1 LGIKKWKILP
11 LMHQEIKKLGYVWEG
26 LFLDMFSV
34 SYFFIFVAFPF
45 QISKLEF
52 LSNVKKI
59 WIVLKKYKNMCKQKM
74 IGNDC

>member
-1 LGIKKWKILP
+1 MFGKGCFWICFQFHI
-11 LMHQEIKKLGYVWEG
+11 
-26 LFLDMFSV
+26 FL
-34 SYFFIFVAFPF
+34 IFVTFPF